1 MRRIICVWCYTT
13 YVLKRPMT
21 CAFPRTARTRV
32 GRGGWPTMGVQAV
45 LGAIVCVLVG
55 VTLGTVG
62 LIARAVFTCR
72 LKHRYAGSR
81 IGMH

>member
-1 MRRIICVWCYTT
+1 MH
-13 YVLKRPMT
+13 L
-21 CAFPRTARTRV
+21 
-32 GRGGWPTMGVQAV
+32 GVQAV

-72 LKHRYAGSR
+72 LKHRYAGR
-81 IGMH
+81 CIGMQGESWRIRIRANA